1 MKSLYGKFLLMTVLI
16 MVFSSIAGFLVA
28 NTYYHRV
35 MKERN
40 DAKNVQIAETIVGH
54 IEASPKMDLANY
66 LETVGDI
73 GYQLYVADE
82 TGAEYFYGGKYRA
95 KNLGRSA
102 VKQVLEGNVYHG
114 MRDFPRETFM
124 TGFFANEMTNT
135 IGVPFTF
142 ENKQYALF
150 MRPDIKLLFSEV
162 HTIMAWLLL
171 VTGVLSLLAMLLVA
185 KMLIVPITQ
194 LTAATKRIANEKYDT
209 KLTIDRRDEI
219 GQLASSFN
227 KMVGQLQE
235 NDKMRKEFISNVSH
249 DFQSPLQNIKGY
261 TGLLKSPDLSN
272 EDRSNYTEIIE
283 SETNRLSKLTRQLLL
298 LTSLDQSSRIV
309 SYKEFR
315 LDEQLKACVNKYRW
329 WLEEENLNLS
339 MTMEPIVYRGDESL
353 LENVWDNLLSNAIKY
368 NKPEG
373 EIAIELARKDG
384 YIQVAVKD
392 TGIGITEDEQEK
404 LFDRFY
410 RADKSRTK
418 EGTGLGLAIVKQI
431 IELHKGEILVES
443 LPDEGT
449 TFTIKLPN
457 L

>member
-1 MKSLYGKFLLMTVLI
+1 MKSLYGKFLLMTLLI
-16 MVFSSIAGFLVA
+16 MVFSSIVGFLVT

-54 IEASPKMDLANY
+54 IKDSPEMDLTNY
-66 LETVGDI
+66 LGTVGDI
-73 GYQLYVADE
+73 GYQLYVVDE
-82 TGAEYFYGGKYRA
+82 TGWESFYGGEYRA
-95 KNLGRSA
+95 KNLSPSS
-102 VKQVLEGNVYHG
+102 VEQVLGGNVYHG
-114 MRDFPRETFM
+114 MRNFPRETFM
-124 TGFFANEMTNT
+124 TGFFANELSNT

-142 ENKQYALF
+142 ENKRYALF

-162 HTIMAWLLL
+162 HTILGGLII
-171 VTGVLSLLAMLLVA
+171 VTAILSLLAMLLVA

-209 KLTIDRRDEI
+209 QLSIERRDEI
-219 GQLASSFN
+219 GQLAASFN

-235 NDKMRKEFISNVSH
+235 NDKIRKEFISNVSH

-261 TGLLKSPDLSN
+261 TGLLKSSGLTD
-272 EDRSNYTEIIE
+272 EERANYTEIIE

-298 LTSLDQSSRIV
+298 LTSLDQSSRLV
-309 SYKEFR
+309 KFNEFR
-315 LDEQLKACVNKYRW
+315 LDEQLKACINKYRW
-329 WLEEENLNLS
+329 WLDEENLDLS
-339 MTMEPIVYRGDESL
+339 MTMEPLVYRGDESL

-368 NKPEG
+368 NKPNG
-373 EIAIELARKDG
+373 EIAIGLTRKGED
-384 YIQVAVKD
+384 IQVTVKD
-392 TGIGITEDEQEK
+392 TGIGVTEAEREK

-410 RADKSRTK
+410 RADASRSE

-431 IELHKGEILVES
+431 IELHKGEIHVAS
-443 LPDEGT
+443 SSDEGT